1 MTDGK
6 VTTTS
11 DPVAG
16 MFVNLTGAT
25 IPLGCEI
32 APLGDFVTN
41 EKNNVAS
48 PVVLVM
54 RTLIDDGPTTE
65 IGEVSGGLSSKPLWP
80 GNSDGENPEMVEATF
95 DASAPAE
102 PRPGSAEIALG
113 IPPIGK
119 FIAAVGVASC
129 SC

>member
-1 MTDGK
+1 MTSPIAASMMTDGR

-32 APLGDFVTN
+32 APLGDFVTS

-65 IGEVSGGLSSKPLWP
+65 IGAVSGGLSSKPL
-80 GNSDGENPEMVEATF
+80 
-95 DASAPAE
+95 
-102 PRPGSAEIALG
+102 
-113 IPPIGK
+113 
-119 FIAAVGVASC
+119 
-129 SC
+129 